1 MIVLFATLDA
11 VSVELA
17 GHRHSHTANDK
28 IKFVQTKLLSKKKS
42 MQMAMQFVQTKL
54 VFFKKKLYLV
64 MKRDYRKLQTQMAA
78 HHCYEKKDCN
88 VQTSFSLAP
97 GNNDDG

>member
-1 MIVLFATLDA
+1 VIVLFATLDA

-54 VFFKKKLYLV
+54 VFFKKNCTLL
-64 MKRDYRKLQTQMAA
+64 
-78 HHCYEKKDCN
+78 
-88 VQTSFSLAP
+88 
-97 GNNDDG
+97 